1 MKRLLFL
8 SHRWLGIVL
17 CLFMA
22 LWFLSGVVMMYV
34 GYPKL
39 GAAER
44 LSALPALPEATCCV
58 GVDRILGVLPPGA
71 QPRSLRLTSVAG
83 QPTFIVGLEKKR
95 YLAIDGS
102 TGQPRGKIGEAD
114 AVAAARAF
122 LPGQPATYRGPVHED
137 AWTHSRALDGYR
149 PLHRVEMD
157 GSADGAGKSLLY
169 VSGSTGEV
177 VRDASATERT
187 WNWLGAWL
195 HWLYPLRGGVLDGW
209 WTGIVVY
216 TSLAATVLAAS
227 GMVVGILRWRR
238 RPYASGSRSPY
249 RKALWRWHHWL
260 GLVFG
265 VLTLT
270 WIFSG
275 LLSVNPWKVFDSDA
289 PRPKLPQLELQAKGA
304 SASIAGALARFREN
318 GLSARELEWLPFAG
332 KTYLLA
338 RDGQGASRLS
348 SWDDG
353 SPVLAAFEAASLETA
368 GRALLPQAPLSKA
381 SLQEAY
387 DWHYYRRASQSMS
400 GHQEKPLPVLRL
412 EFGDTAHTWLYLDPK
427 SGALIQRLDD
437 RLRLKRWLFAL
448 FHSWDWLPLLEN
460 RPLWDVL
467 LIVASLGGFLLSLS
481 GLFIGL
487 RRLPRRRKPA
497 QARVVANQW

>member
-1 MKRLLFL
+1 MKRTLYLL
-8 SHRWLGIVL
+8 HRWLGIAL

-22 LWFLSGVVMMYV
+22 LWFVSGVVMMYV

-39 GAAER
+39 SSQER
-44 LSALPALPEATCCV
+44 LSALPPLEPQHCCNGLSTALTELAGLADSGT
-58 GVDRILGVLPPGA
+58 L
-71 QPRSLRLTSVAG
+71 RSLRLTTLGKDPAL
-83 QPTFIVGLEKKR
+83 IAGLEKGR
-95 YLAIDGS
+95 YRVFSTDGS
-102 TGQPRGKIGEAD
+102 P
-114 AVAAARAF
+114 
-122 LPGQPATYRGPVHED
+122 RGPVTREQALATAQAFRPGVAATYIDQVEED
-137 AWTHSRALDGYR
+137 AWSHSKALDSHR
-149 PLHRVEMD
+149 PLHRVAL
-157 GSADGAGKSLLY
+157 ADADETWLY
-169 VSGSTGEV
+169 LSGSTGEV

-187 WNWLGAWL
+187 WNWLSAWL

-249 RKALWRWHHWL
+249 RKTLWRWHHWL

-289 PRPKLPQLELQAKGA
+289 PRPKLPQLELQANGA
-304 SASIAGALARFREN
+304 PARIAGALARFREN

-353 SPVLAAFEAASLETA
+353 SPVLAAFEPASLETA

-381 SLQEAY
+381 SLQETY

-487 RRLPRRRKPA
+487 RRLPRRRQPA